1 MHCKRIIYMPQHLFA
16 IVDQIV
22 GFRSFG
28 SRKGHAIKKNDPNAN
43 ARQCWGNA
51 CFRSFGSLILIKKI
65 KDFDIRV
72 NTYKTMLCGQRRIP
86 RRFLYDDKMT
96 QMTQSFKASAR
107 AWPWLLGHLGHAKT
121 MTQMTQSM
129 RAAWPCWRQPCGQ
142 NDLMQH
148 DPNDPQ

>member
-1 MHCKRIIYMPQHLFA
+1 LFL
-16 IVDQIV
+16 D
-22 GFRSFG
+22 
-28 SRKGHAIKKNDPNAN
+28 
-43 ARQCWGNA
+43 
-51 CFRSFGSLILIKKI
+51 KKI

-107 AWPWLLGHLGHAKT
+107 AWPWFLGHLGHAKI

-129 RAAWPCWRQPCGQ
+129 AMLAPA
-142 NDLMQH
+142 MQ
-148 DPNDPQ
+148 QKTVTQMT